1 MLISLHFINQMGFSM
16 GSGVFLV
23 NLDLLDV
30 GQSF

>member
-1 MLISLHFINQMGFSM
+1 MLISLHFINPMGFSM
-16 GSGVFLV
+16 GSSVLV